1 MNKVRQVLIGGS
13 LLLIATSMQAA
24 EISGNVTLASD
35 YVYRGVSQ
43 TSEEPTIQGGFDV
56 TVENGVYAGIWASNI
71 SFDGSVEVDY
81 YIGFSNDIL
90 EDWSYD
96 IGLIHYDYP
105 NQVVASPDSDF
116 QELYFSLSYQ
126 AFTVGI
132 ANSSD
137 FFGETGSATYAYGE
151 YDLSLP
157 NDVSLVFHYG
167 SQGIDDAEGY
177 DEYSMS
183 LSKEISGIDFSL
195 SWHDTDVNSVDDSGS
210 RIVLALSKSL

>member
-105 NQVVASPDSDF
+105 KDGASPDSDF

-167 SQGIDDAEGY
+167 SQDDAEDY

-195 SWHDTDVNSVDDSGS
+195 SWHDTDGNSVEGSGS